1 MGELMWK
8 HGYSTTSPR
17 EVRELSGVGQ
27 GSMYHY
33 FPTKRDLGLAALR
46 HNCQK
51 QSEVSDAAL
60 ESSDDPLEALTAY
73 ISLPRQALR
82 GCRVGRMAQDRAVMA
97 DDELR
102 AVVAQAFDRLHEKLV
117 VVIGAAAERTR
128 AWVERIGPELAAHAV
143 DWHMLQ
149 AVFDDDLDPER
160 LAYMLVAVLQGGY
173 VLSIARQDPTPY
185 QAAAQGAL
193 ELLGA
198 AGGSAPTAA
207 LSDPSPAPVLARV
220 GRTAPQ
226 GEKS

>member
-102 AVVAQAFDRLHEKLV
+102 AVVAQAFDRLHEDRALARRL
-117 VVIGAAAERTR
+117 GANAAAR
-128 AWVERIGPELAAHAV
+128 VSELGIEWDAV
-143 DWHMLQ
+143 VAKL
-149 AVFDDDLDPER
+149 
-160 LAYMLVAVLQGGY
+160 LA
-173 VLSIARQDPTPY
+173 
-185 QAAAQGAL
+185 
-193 ELLGA
+193 
-198 AGGSAPTAA
+198 
-207 LSDPSPAPVLARV
+207 
-220 GRTAPQ
+220 
-226 GEKS
+226 

>member
-1 MGELMWK
+1 MEAMGELMWK

-117 VVIGAAAERTR
+117 VVIGAAITA
-128 AWVERIGPELAAHAV
+128 GELPSG
-143 DWHMLQ
+143 
-149 AVFDDDLDPER
+149 LDPER

-173 VLSIARQDPTPY
+173 VLSIARQDPTLY